1 MDEKFAGFSQRFK
14 ETFAI
19 PLLESHL
26 QTLIKKKTNFVGSKA
41 INFAIKYVQ
50 QSIKLPVTNKVL
62 YPYIESIL
70 FEIIIP
76 VMFIIN
82 KDVELF
88 REDPIEYIRKQNDF
102 TESLFS
108 PKQTVI
114 DLLVSLCAY
123 KSTKKQRRPDFLH
136 KFLGFAVNNLNTY
149 MQQAGQADW
158 RIKEAIIYAIGSLY
172 DELVHYKDLRTS
184 LEPLMSAHV
193 LPELASQQPFMRMRA
208 CWFYGE
214 FGSFRFRQEG
224 HFKQAIEGIY
234 KLLFDPELP
243 VRFVAAVSLHR
254 LMTAEECTELLKPY
268 LKDLLSIYLKM
279 MSEIDSEELVA
290 ALEEI
295 VSHFKDDI
303 GPYAIELTE
312 QLVGAY
318 KRLCQTNVDDD
329 DGEGAMAAVGC
340 VTAIRRILDS
350 ISEQKELISRVEE
363 LIYPM
368 LLHSL
373 TPDGMDSIEDGLDC
387 IALLLYHGSQ
397 NGVSAHMWKMFPQLL
412 YIIVGDDKDG
422 DGGYGFEYLSQ
433 VALSI

>member
-1 MDEKFAGFSQRFK
+1 M
-14 ETFAI
+14 
-19 PLLESHL
+19 
-26 QTLIKKKTNFVGSKA
+26 
-41 INFAIKYVQ
+41 NFAIKYVQ
-50 QSIKLPVTNKVL
+50 QSIKLPVTMKVL

-70 FEIIIP
+70 FEIIVP

-114 DLLVSLCAY
+114 DLLISLCAY
-123 KSTKKQRRPDFLH
+123 KSDKKKQKKPDFLH
-136 KFLGFAVNNLNTY
+136 KFLGFAVTTLNTY

-158 RIKEAIIYAIGSLY
+158 RIKEAVIYAIGSLY
-172 DELVHYKDLRTS
+172 DEVMHFKDLRTS
-184 LEPLMSAHV
+184 LEPMMSTHV
-193 LPELASQQPFMRMRA
+193 LPELASPQPFMRMRA

-214 FGSFRFRQEG
+214 FGSFKFRQPE
-224 HFKQAIEGIY
+224 HFKQAIQGIY
-234 KLLFDPELP
+234 QQLFDSELP

-254 LMTAEECTELLKPY
+254 LMHNEQCTELLKPF
-268 LKDLLSIYLKM
+268 LKDLLSIYLKL

-295 VSHFKDDI
+295 VSHFKEDI

-312 QLVGAY
+312 QLVSAY
-318 KRLCQTNVDDD
+318 KRLSQTNAEDD

-350 ISEQKELISRVEE
+350 ISEQKEIVSKVEE

-397 NGVSAHMWKMFPQLL
+397 NGVSPHMWKIFPQLL
-412 YIIVGDDKDG
+412 FIIAGDDKDG

-433 VALSI
+433 VALSIQNYIAKDPQGFLSVG